1 MRPVA
6 AHNSVL
12 AVNLVDYLVTGD
24 KTLGGVNVKG
34 DTFRPFEKIEK
45 LEAERQAKLNEKN
58 KEIDEEIQAANQGLE
73 DELAKI
79 NQDMQLKQRSA
90 QVQLRAKSQEIQKQL
105 EPFLKFMRPDGSISL
120 DKDKDKDTISKLMS
134 LQNDMQ
140 AIRQQVQQDTRVA
153 MMELQKQIQI
163 TGRGQFKIEELEKKK
178 RKDRREGR
186 EDIESVER
194 IVQIANLFI
203 MPIIL
208 AVLGT
213 LFFQS

>member
-1 MRPVA
+1 
-6 AHNSVL
+6 
-12 AVNLVDYLVTGD
+12 
-24 KTLGGVNVKG
+24 
-34 DTFRPFEKIEK
+34 
-45 LEAERQAKLNEKN
+45 
-58 KEIDEEIQAANQGLE
+58 
-73 DELAKI
+73 
-79 NQDMQLKQRSA
+79 MQLKQRSA

-105 EPFLKFMRPDGSISL
+105 EPFLKYMRPDGSISL

-153 MMELQKQIQI
+153 MKELQKQIQI
-163 TGRGQFKIEELEKKK
+163 KQEEANVKIEELEKKK

-203 MPIIL
+203 MPVIL

-213 LFFQS
+213 LFFRVRSNQK